1 MYMHEQAH
9 PLLLPVHIRGSSGA
23 IQCLHDGALSKA
35 YAGAALVN
43 AAATST
49 TMWRLAMVNITE
61 LDLLCTEVE
70 DGQTLET
77 KLTFSGS

>member
-1 MYMHEQAH
+1 MSRLKPLCLLVSLLTEAVAGS
-9 PLLLPVHIRGSSGA
+9 PATLSLLL
-23 IQCLHDGALSKA
+23 Q
-35 YAGAALVN
+35 GAALVN